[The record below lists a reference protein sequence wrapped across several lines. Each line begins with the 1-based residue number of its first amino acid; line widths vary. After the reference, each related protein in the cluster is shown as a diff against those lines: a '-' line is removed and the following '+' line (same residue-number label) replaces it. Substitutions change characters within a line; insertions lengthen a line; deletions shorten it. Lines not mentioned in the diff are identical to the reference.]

1 MKRNMKRAVSGISGP
16 GMDLDTFLTS
26 EVEVDD
32 RGRIGLAIGLG
43 AVIGGAVGYVLFTDR
58 GRALR
63 EGLEP
68 RLEDLLTEIDQL
80 TRTFARARTAAVEG
94 WQSFSKLAQDEARTA
109 SDKTVKSVVGDP
121 VTGMPT
127 GRTH

>member
-1 MKRNMKRAVSGISGP
+1 LAWTLILFEDR
-16 GMDLDTFLTS
+16 

-43 AVIGGAVGYVLFTDR
+43 AVVGGAVGYLLFTDR

-63 EGLEP
+63 TNLEP
-68 RLEDLLTEIDQL
+68 RLQDLLTEIDQL
-80 TRTFARARTAAVEG
+80 THTFERARAAALEG
-94 WQSFSKLAQDEARTA
+94 WQSFSTLMQQEPRSAAEGAKRGV
-109 SDKTVKSVVGDP
+109 SDAGATLRDIQS
-121 VTGMPT
+121 